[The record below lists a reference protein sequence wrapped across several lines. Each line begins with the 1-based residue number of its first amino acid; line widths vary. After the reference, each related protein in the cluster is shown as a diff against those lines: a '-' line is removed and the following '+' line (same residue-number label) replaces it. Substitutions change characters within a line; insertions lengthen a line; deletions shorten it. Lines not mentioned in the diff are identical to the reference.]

1 MTVRSRFS
9 FDKQKS
15 PFEEA
20 TLDEEEAAEAVTVA
34 RNDLEEYAYR
44 LKGSLEQLQAEVMHT
59 LSWLEGAGESA
70 GREEFEEKK
79 LRLQENI
86 Q

>member
-1 MTVRSRFS
+1 MTTARS
-9 FDKQKS
+9 
-15 PFEEA
+15 
-20 TLDEEEAAEAVTVA
+20 
-34 RNDLEEYAYR
+34 DLEEYAYR

-59 LSWLEGAGESA
+59 LSWLEGAGDDT

-86 Q
+86 QYVIEALE